1 MAVQTGAK
9 SKTDLERAR
18 IAREVKLRQRVSGS
32 LLVRVLL
39 LGFNVLLGVV
49 AWKALEHRGE
59 TRRVVA
65 YVAALGKHYRG
76 VGAAVAAGSHCA
88 RICASSLSSLS
99 PFSAFFSATS
109 IVDRRVDVDLLKTA
123 FVASLVLGFFGTA
136 RYHHNR
142 KAKNEKNQRLAV
154 VPGKLGVQYV
164 LTSTDVLPLV
174 ALHSSLFALRSS
186 HALTLSLALRAS
198 LVRQVSAAQH
208 PAVAEL

>member
-1 MAVQTGAK
+1 MTVQTGAK

-65 YVAALGKHYRG
+65 YVSTLGKHYRG
-76 VGAAVAAGSHCA
+76 VGASVAAVSHCA

-99 PFSAFFSATS
+99 SFSPFSVFFSAMS
-109 IVDRRVDVDLLKTA
+109 IVDRSVDVELLKTA

-142 KAKNEKNQRLAV
+142 QAKNEKNQRLAV

-164 LTSTDVLPLV
+164 LTDV
-174 ALHSSLFALRSS
+174 RS
-186 HALTLSLALRAS
+186 
-198 LVRQVSAAQH
+198 
-208 PAVAEL
+208 